1 MVYNK
6 RLSSNT
12 MFTTDN
18 SDPRHN
24 VFQLS
29 CILCSYLNYEINEI
43 KRTEMPANLL
53 NQINR
58 NILYTIDHLR
68 IICGLS
74 KSTEFPPPTLLTT
87 SMYDCYRW
95 RVGEMAV

>member
-1 MVYNK
+1 
-6 RLSSNT
+6 
-12 MFTTDN
+12 
-18 SDPRHN
+18 
-24 VFQLS
+24 
-29 CILCSYLNYEINEI
+29 
-43 KRTEMPANLL
+43 MPANLL

-95 RVGEMAV
+95 RVGEVAV